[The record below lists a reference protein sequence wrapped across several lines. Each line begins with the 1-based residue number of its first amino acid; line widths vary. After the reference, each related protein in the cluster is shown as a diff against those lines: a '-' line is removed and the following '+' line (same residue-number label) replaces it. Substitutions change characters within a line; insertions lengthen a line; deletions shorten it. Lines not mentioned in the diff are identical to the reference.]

1 MDELLAL
8 GLFRPD
14 DLSVP
19 VAALSIGQQRR
30 LALARLVTRPAD
42 LLILDEPTNH
52 IALGLV
58 EELEAALDRYA
69 GAVVVVSHDR
79 SFRGRFTGERLE
91 LRAGR
96 AMTATADASEGAR

>member
-1 MDELLAL
+1 M
-8 GLFRPD
+8 
-14 DLSVP
+14 P
-19 VAALSIGQQRR
+19 VVSLSIGQQRR

-58 EELEAALDRYA
+58 EELEEALGRYQ

-79 SFRGRFTGERLE
+79 SFRSRFTGDHLE

-96 AMTATADASEGAR
+96 AVTGSRAPAEGARPART